1 MRSPK
6 LTAIV
11 AVLLTVC
18 AAFMGFGVPT
28 RAASHSD
35 APLIKPDP
43 QANITDVYAFVGTKY
58 NNASEKVLN
67 VIVHVRPFSEPG
79 DGVIYDRF
87 ADDALYSIHIA
98 NPNTGAELL
107 RYNFQFS
114 VVNPLSSPGLKN
126 PSTIL
131 SYGLGTEFGP
141 ILGADSP
148 RRNYSQFYNVTK
160 VAPTGTTSIGSGLLT
175 APPNVGQR
183 TTPAYN
189 DAAGFAVSGA
199 TTFAG
204 LDTYTRETVIGL
216 PSGEAV
222 FAGPREDGFYA
233 DTPGIFDLLDPRILD
248 NDGNPNDGLG
258 QDGGGVD
265 GFKGYNVLGFAI
277 QIPIASLPEFVYTAP
292 FANLAAP
299 LPALGV
305 SHGVGVYAS
314 VSRPRITLRRTDG
327 DPLPSGPWIQ
337 VNRMG
342 NPLFNEVLVALRDK
356 DNYNRRTPTD
366 DAAFATYARNP
377 ELAVLINTV
386 FGTSFATAN
395 REDLVAVFIPDVLRV
410 STATGPVRL
419 AGQAGFSRLGFLGGD
434 TTNGVSGG
442 WPNGR
447 RLGDDVVDI
456 ALTAVASGP
465 TYAAITVVGDN
476 INANDQVT
484 DAALTADLDTALSKA
499 IATTAGSL
507 RTNIAT
513 TTTAIARYKR
523 RKDAIVVFMR
533 LNEEEGWI
541 D

>member
-6 LTAIV
+6 LTVIV
-11 AVLLTVC
+11 AVLLILC
-18 AAFMGFGVPT
+18 AAFMWSGVPT

-35 APLIKPDP
+35 APLIKQDP

-58 NNASEKVLN
+58 NNTQEKVLN

-98 NPNTGAELL
+98 NPTTGAEVL

-131 SYGLGTEFGP
+131 SYGLGTEVGP
-141 ILGADSP
+141 LLGADSP

-175 APPNVGQR
+175 APPNVGKR
-183 TTPAYN
+183 TTPLYN
-189 DAAGFAVSGA
+189 DASGVAVSGA

-248 NDGNPNDGLG
+248 NDGNSGDGLG
-258 QDGGGVD
+258 QDGGGAD

-277 QIPIASLPEFVYTAP
+277 QIPIASLPVFTYTAP

-327 DPLPSGPWIQ
+327 DPVPSGPWIQ

-356 DNYNRRTPTD
+356 DNYNRTLPTVD
-366 DAAFATYARNP
+366 SSVFATYALNP
-377 ELAVLINTV
+377 EVAALINFVYQT
-386 FGTSFATAN
+386 TFATSG
-395 REDLVAVFIPDVLRV
+395 RSDLAAVYIPDVIRV
-410 STATGPVRL
+410 DTTTLPVHL
-419 AGQAGFSRLGFLGGD
+419 AGQLGFSRFGFAGGD
-434 TTNGVSGG
+434 TIADGGGVIKSSG

-447 RLGDDVVDI
+447 RFGDDVVDI

-465 TYAAITVVGDN
+465 SYSTVTVVGDN
-476 INANDQVT
+476 VAANDQIYNQVFPYSGT
-484 DAALTADLDTALSKA
+484 PH
-499 IATTAGSL
+499 AGP
-507 RTNIAT
+507 RH
-513 TTTAIARYKR
+513 K
-523 RKDAIVVFMR
+523 KDSGP
-533 LNEEEGWI
+533 NQ
-541 D
+541 